1 MWEKLDMLFL
11 TVMAFCDRTADRLAH
26 EEKGASDMI
35 AILLIVVI
43 LIAVAAIFRT
53 QLIGLVNQ
61 VFGKLT
67 NFVDQ

>member
-11 TVMAFCDRTADRLAH
+11 TVMAFCNRTADRLAH